1 MKYGVVFIGLVGVLS
16 CAAGVADERRVAV
29 SSSAAYYDEN
39 VIASNILSECS
50 DLGSSFSVSTEQF
63 LQQNGWR
70 VTPLDG
76 EPSAG
81 AGKQLK
87 LRIINALSAGNAF
100 LGHRKSVSV
109 IAELYDDGQLVD
121 SYRETRNSS
130 GGFSGP
136 FKGSCAVL
144 YRCTNTLG
152 SDVAKWMADK

>member
-1 MKYGVVFIGLVGVLS
+1 MKNGVWFVGLIGLLS
-16 CAAGVADERRVAV
+16 CAASAADERLVAV

-39 VIASNILSECS
+39 VIASNILSECT
-50 DLGSSFSVSTEQF
+50 DLGSSFSASTEQY
-63 LQQNGWR
+63 LQENGWR
-70 VTPLDG
+70 VTPLDA

-87 LRIINALSAGNAF
+87 LRIINALSGGNAF
-100 LGHRKSVSV
+100 LGHRKSVSI
-109 IAELYDDGQLVD
+109 IAELYNDGQLVD

-130 GGFSGP
+130 GGFSGA

-152 SDVAKWMADK
+152 NDVAKWMADK